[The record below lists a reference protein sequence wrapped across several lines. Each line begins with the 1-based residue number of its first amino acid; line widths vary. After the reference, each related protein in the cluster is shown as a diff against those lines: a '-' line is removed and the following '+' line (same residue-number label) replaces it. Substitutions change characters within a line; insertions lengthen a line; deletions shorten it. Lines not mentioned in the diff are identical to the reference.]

1 MHLFKDIQMKQKSYM
16 AKPNEVETKC
26 YVIDAKDKVLG
37 KVATKA
43 AVVLRGEHKPQYTPH
58 VATGDQVIII
68 NAEKI
73 AVTGNKLETKEYQR
87 YTGFHS
93 GQRVIKLKDF
103 LKKSPTKVIQ
113 LAIKRM
119 IPTGALGNIAKSKL
133 KIYVGD
139 KHPHQAQKPIPLD
152 V

>member
-1 MHLFKDIQMKQKSYM
+1 MKQKSYM

-43 AVVLRGEHKPQYTPH
+43 AVVLRGKHKPQYTPH

-103 LKKSPTKVIQ
+103 LKKSPTTVIQ

-119 IPTGALGNIAKSKL
+119 IPSGALGNIAKSKL

>member
-1 MHLFKDIQMKQKSYM
+1 MKQKSYM

-26 YVIDAKDKVLG
+26 YVIDAKDKILG

-43 AVVLRGEHKPQYTPH
+43 AVVLRGKHKPQYTPH

>member
-1 MHLFKDIQMKQKSYM
+1 MKQKSYM

-43 AVVLRGEHKPQYTPH
+43 AVVLRGKHKPQYTPH

>member
-43 AVVLRGEHKPQYTPH
+43 AVVLRGKHKPQYTPH